1 MQVLCHMVAIT
12 GRVYSDCASGLC
24 RGWRRTICHPDA
36 PGVGMGAQLKVKKGR
51 SGKGKQEMKERKE
64 GKKEMRE
71 KAKQGLWVQ

>member
-1 MQVLCHMVAIT
+1 
-12 GRVYSDCASGLC
+12 
-24 RGWRRTICHPDA
+24 
-36 PGVGMGAQLKVKKGR
+36 MGAQLKVKKGR